1 MNIRKK
7 VGFFGKICLL
17 SILIFMLVPLSS
29 AVPSGGVSYYN
40 FSIMNDLWGSN
51 DATNTGTTSVNTY
64 PTFNNIGN
72 SSPNSSYFD
81 GSDWID
87 LNIDSDLNS
96 DNVGTFNLW
105 INTNTDQTSYFFT
118 PTNFAG
124 ETHSGFLF
132 LADGVW
138 GNTGTVPGFL
148 WVGNGVTGGELYAD
162 VAIDDGDWHM
172 ITWTTN
178 GSSNMIYVDGLIQ
191 VLSVQDGSNVG
202 EWFGDR
208 TDTIDTSGL
217 GGLIRNWGN
226 SLFYTGN
233 VDEVK
238 YYNINL
244 NSTQISNL
252 YNIGA
257 ISMPSSNFTVTAY
270 DSFSGSSID
279 NFSLTID
286 NINYNTTSGSIT
298 THILNNDT
306 NTYNIIFSGVN
317 LASITY
323 EDVVVSSNYVATL
336 YSYNSVQINA
346 FDSDTGDIIEDF
358 NISLQSGEVYYENS
372 SVDNLTYFPTVL
384 SGEYSV
390 IFTSTNYSVSNYIV
404 TMSEGSY
411 QILNIYASM
420 NATSEDVILT
430 AYDTSSNGIL
440 EGVLITQRKI
450 LDGSYVVIESKTT
463 DISGR
468 AQFTYF
474 ENIPYSFIASKDDY
488 TTKTFQLTPLFD
500 SYTLNMD
507 PSTTT
512 NNDVYNDDVIVTL
525 LDDNF
530 VNGSSWVTYSFLSPL
545 GSLEYY
551 NVEVTLDNGTS
562 YNSGDTVA
570 VGSYINATFTAGSVV
585 FGDSALVT
593 ITYKSTLN
601 SGVRGNSRV
610 FLFTTWGEPSG
621 GLESL
626 KADIEVYSPLERIF
640 WLTVLMIS
648 LASLFSIFGFASG
661 EYFVFG
667 SVGGI
672 FGVVIGGLIGLV
684 GWLSAGFVIF
694 ILLLFILGRLLN
706 DG

>member
-1 MNIRKK
+1 MIIF
-7 VGFFGKICLL
+7 VLMSGFASAGSFIDVVQDDFNRDDGVMGTATNGNSWSSTGTYPPVISSNTLD
-17 SILIFMLVPLSS
+17 FSS
-29 AVPSGGVSYYN
+29 ASRDTNSFTTLVFDNVISIGNNISFSVKGDDVSDPVHANVYLRD
-40 FSIMNDLWGSN
+40 SSN
-51 DATNTGTTSVNTY
+51 DEICNLLLDDTIVLNGAYVQAKSDNTWYKITINIFSSTQVKLYVDDVYKTTSSYEDAGAGDIDKIVIKFY
-64 PTFNNIGN
+64 AN
-72 SSPNSSYFD
+72 SGISHIWFD
-81 GSDWID
+81 
-87 LNIDSDLNS
+87 NIDS
-96 DNVGTFNLW
+96 
-105 INTNTDQTSYFFT
+105 
-118 PTNFAG
+118 
-124 ETHSGFLF
+124 
-132 LADGVW
+132 
-138 GNTGTVPGFL
+138 
-148 WVGNGVTGGELYAD
+148 
-162 VAIDDGDWHM
+162 
-172 ITWTTN
+172 
-178 GSSNMIYVDGLIQ
+178 
-191 VLSVQDGSNVG
+191 
-202 EWFGDR
+202 
-208 TDTIDTSGL
+208 
-217 GGLIRNWGN
+217 
-226 SLFYTGN
+226 
-233 VDEVK
+233 
-238 YYNINL
+238 NINA
-244 NSTQISNL
+244 T
-252 YNIGA
+252 
-257 ISMPSSNFTVTAY
+257 
-270 DSFSGSSID
+270 
-279 NFSLTID
+279 NFSLTSISAFTGNDINNFSVVID
-286 NINYNTTSGSIT
+286 GTTFNTSSGSIST
-298 THILNNDT
+298 NIYYNDSSLHDLT
-306 NTYNIIFSGVN
+306 IFGDG
-317 LASITY
+317 LANITY
-323 EDVVVSSNYVATL
+323 TDINTSSNYVAEV
-336 YSYNSVQINA
+336 YYYNDILVYA
-346 FDSDTGDIIEDF
+346 FDGETGNTIEDF
-358 NISLQSGEVYYENS
+358 NVTLYNNYNYYFNTS
-372 SVDNLTYFPTVL
+372 SDNYSYFPSVI
-384 SGEYSV
+384 SGEYVAGFVS
-390 IFTSTNYSVSNYIV
+390 SGYSNSYYIV
-404 TMSEGSY
+404 TLAEGSY
-411 QILNIYASM
+411 QVLNIYASD
-420 NATSEDVILT
+420 NSSSDSVILT

-450 LDGSYVVIESKTT
+450 LDGNYVVIESKTT

-474 ENIPYSFIASKDDY
+474 ENIPYSFIASKDNY

-562 YNSGDTVA
+562 YNFGDTVA

>member
-40 FSIMNDLWGSN
+40 FSSVTDLWGSN
-51 DATNTGTTSVNTY
+51 DGTNNGATSNNTY
-64 PTFNNIGN
+64 PSFNINGD
-72 SSPNSSYFD
+72 SSPSSYDFSGTNQYVSLPNDFCSGSGDFSISLWADFDSDANGYLVGTINAAAYAAGWAFIQGASGALYFLAEQSVGTPWDVFLNAGAGGITTTGFYHLVVTRKDGTWKIYVNNVLKDNVSGEDLTIVDNSITYVGSIAGATSDFD
-81 GSDWID
+81 GRI
-87 LNIDSDLNS
+87 
-96 DNVGTFNLW
+96 
-105 INTNTDQTSYFFT
+105 
-118 PTNFAG
+118 
-124 ETHSGFLF
+124 
-132 LADGVW
+132 
-138 GNTGTVPGFL
+138 
-148 WVGNGVTGGELYAD
+148 
-162 VAIDDGDWHM
+162 
-172 ITWTTN
+172 
-178 GSSNMIYVDGLIQ
+178 
-191 VLSVQDGSNVG
+191 
-202 EWFGDR
+202 
-208 TDTIDTSGL
+208 
-217 GGLIRNWGN
+217 
-226 SLFYTGN
+226 
-233 VDEVK
+233 DEVK
-238 YYNINL
+238 YYNITL
-244 NSTQISNL
+244 NSTQISVL
-252 YNIGA
+252 YNYGV
-257 ISMPSSNFTVTAY
+257 ISMPSNNFTVTAY